1 MSFTASSLPG
11 QSAFGALVTGLT
23 SAAIDDADVAAQL
36 RQLWADRGMI
46 VFRGVDGGEDA
57 HVRLSRIFGE
67 LMFHPM
73 FRDKPG
79 HHPELI
85 DLNHTGKEFVYEVDG
100 RKLGAWLPWHS
111 DLIYTDEINRGGIL
125 RSLELPAHGGGETGF
140 IDRIHAYAAL
150 PEDLKARIEGLEVL
164 YRPDFDATNQR
175 FGRNEQVRL
184 IGGDEVIRSM
194 NAENRPR
201 TVHPLV
207 YTQAETGR
215 KVLNISPWF
224 SVGIYGMENDEG
236 DAILKAV
243 IESAI
248 RPELIYVHDWQLGDM
263 VLWDNWRMMH
273 SAAGIE
279 PSDHRRM
286 QRTTIAGD
294 YALGRTEHAGDVIPE
309 EQRVSI

>member
-1 MSFTASSLPG
+1 MSFTISPLPG
-11 QSAFGALVTGLT
+11 QSAFGGLVTGLRK
-23 SAAIDDADVAAQL
+23 AALDDAEVQDRL
-36 RQLWADRGMI
+36 RRLWIDRGVI

-57 HVRLSRIFGE
+57 HIRLSRIFGE

-73 FRDKPG
+73 FRNRPG

-85 DLNHTGKEFVYEVDG
+85 DLNHTGKEFTYEVDG
-100 RKLGAWLPWHS
+100 KRLGAWLPWHS

-125 RSLELPAHGGGETGF
+125 RSLELPEHGGGETGF
-140 IDRIHAYAAL
+140 IDRIHAYATL
-150 PEDLKARIEGLEVL
+150 PEALKTRIEALEVL

-175 FGRNEQVRL
+175 FGRNREVRL
-184 IGGDEVIRSM
+184 VGGDEVIRLM
-194 NAENRPR
+194 NAENRPC

-207 YTQAETGR
+207 YAQAETGR

-224 SVGIYGMENDEG
+224 AVGILGMENDEG

-243 IESAI
+243 VEHAI
-248 RPELIYVHDWQLGDM
+248 QPALAYVHDWQLGDM

-273 SAAGIE
+273 SAAGIA
-279 PSDHRRM
+279 PTDRRRM